1 MECKYR
7 CYNSKSKHLS
17 ELIETLWNVNLY
29 QGKDY
34 TRLGRRINRNI
45 VECKYLCC
53 KIAHFLIHE
62 LIETLW
68 NVNYLSVGD
77 ITSNRTELIE
87 TLWNVNIGNYLS
99 QYSGN

>member
-1 MECKYR
+1 MKFSG
-7 CYNSKSKHLS
+7 NWKKWW
-17 ELIETLWNVNLY
+17 I
-29 QGKDY
+29 
-34 TRLGRRINRNI
+34 RINRNI
-45 VECKYLCC
+45 VECKYCLHTRNLANTPELIETLWNVNYIVC
-53 KIAHFLIHE
+53 KLIPLYRLE

>member
-1 MECKYR
+1 MECKSY
-7 CYNSKSKHLS
+7 YHQPALVYK
-17 ELIETLWNVNLY
+17 T
-29 QGKDY
+29 
-34 TRLGRRINRNI
+34 
-45 VECKYLCC
+45 
-53 KIAHFLIHE
+53 E